1 MTSNASKGKCTFVS
15 TNNYCKGMKALFG
28 GKNLPKKAIMP
39 KKPSVQSKKFAE
51 KANKAKIV

>member
-1 MTSNASKGKCTFVS
+1 
-15 TNNYCKGMKALFG
+15 MKALFG